1 MNLKSIMKQ
10 HISGIFLV
18 VFFLLLEN
26 FTWLLEPT
34 FFGKL
39 LDALIDRFYNDDL
52 KMNYVL
58 PLSLW
63 VGIYLLNAFGGA
75 LSRLYS
81 GKIYS
86 KLYVDIAGEVISS
99 LTIKGYPPSRT
110 LARAELAKEY
120 VIFLKDRLPEIIWQI
135 FATFGG
141 IIALSFYDWRIA
153 AICFAVIFPIAY
165 IYNRYRKNVVELH
178 KDLHDNREDLY
189 KLFEDQNTVAI
200 SDYYHRQVR
209 PQTRISKWN
218 AFNFTI
224 TKLLM
229 MVVFVVVL
237 FICVDVDKFSTGNI
251 YAIVSYLWTFI
262 LSTDYLPGLM
272 ESVTS
277 LIELNDRLKQEKL
290 THSDGFLPR
299 KVFENL

>member
-1 MNLKSIMKQ
+1 MIFKLIMKK
-10 HISGIFLV
+10 HTLGVSLV
-18 VFFLLLEN
+18 VFFILLEY
-26 FTWLLEPT
+26 FTWILEPT

-39 LDALIDRFYNDDL
+39 LDALIDKFYNNDL
-52 KMNYVL
+52 KIDYVL

-63 VGIYLLNAFGGA
+63 MGIYLLNTLGGA
-75 LSRLYS
+75 LSRFYS

-86 KLYVDIAGEVISS
+86 KMYVDVAGEIIERSMM
-99 LTIKGYPPSRT
+99 KGYPPSRT
-110 LARAELAKEY
+110 LVRAELAREY
-120 VIFLKDRLPEIIWQI
+120 VTFLKDRLPEVIWQI

-141 IIALSFYDWRIA
+141 IIALYFYDWRIA
-153 AICFAVIFPIAY
+153 AICFTVIFPIAF
-165 IYNRYRKNVVELH
+165 IYNGYRKNVVELQ

-189 KLFEDQNTVAI
+189 TLFEDQNAVAI
-200 SDYYHRQVR
+200 RDYYQRLVT

-218 AFNFTI
+218 SLNYTI

-229 MVVFVVVL
+229 MIVLVVVL
-237 FICVDVDKFSTGNI
+237 FICVDVDKFSTGSI

-277 LIELNDRLKQEKL
+277 LIELNGRLRQE
-290 THSDGFLPR
+290 
-299 KVFENL
+299 NN

>member
-1 MNLKSIMKQ
+1 MNLKSIMKK
-10 HISGIFLV
+10 HTPGIFLV
-18 VFFLLLEN
+18 VCFLLLEN
-26 FTWLLEPT
+26 FTWILEPT
-34 FFGKL
+34 FFGRL
-39 LDALIDRFYNDDL
+39 LDALIDRFYKHEL

-63 VGIYLLNAFGGA
+63 IGIYLLNTLGGA
-75 LSRLYS
+75 LSRFYS

-99 LTIKGYPPSRT
+99 STIKGYPPSRT

-141 IIALSFYDWRIA
+141 IIALYFYDWRIA
-153 AICFAVIFPIAY
+153 AICFIVIFPIAF
-165 IYNRYRKNVVELH
+165 IYNLYRKNVVELH
-178 KDLHDNREDLY
+178 KDLHDNREHLY
-189 KLFEDQNTVAI
+189 KLFEDQNTEAI
-200 SDYYHRQVR
+200 SDYYHSQVR

-218 AFNFTI
+218 SLNFTV

-237 FICVDVDKFSTGNI
+237 FISVDVDKFSTGKI

-262 LSTDYLPGLM
+262 LSTEYLPGLM

-277 LIELNDRLKQEKL
+277 LIELNGRLRQE
-290 THSDGFLPR
+290 
-299 KVFENL
+299 NN

>member
-1 MNLKSIMKQ
+1 MDFKSIMKK
-10 HISGIFLV
+10 HALGVSMV
-18 VFFLLLEN
+18 VLFLLLEN
-26 FTWLLEPT
+26 FTWILEPT

-52 KMNYVL
+52 KMNYVF
-58 PLSLW
+58 PLALW
-63 VGIYLLNAFGGA
+63 IGIYLLNTLGGA
-75 LSRLYS
+75 FSRFYS

-86 KLYVDIAGEVISS
+86 KLYVDIAGEIISS
-99 LTIKGYPPSRT
+99 STIKGYPPSRT

-120 VIFLKDRLPEIIWQI
+120 VTFLKDHLPEIIWQI

-141 IIALSFYDWRIA
+141 IIALYFYDWRIA
-153 AICFAVIFPIAY
+153 AICFIVIFPIAY
-165 IYNRYRKNVVELH
+165 IYNRYRKNVVKLH

-189 KLFEDQNTVAI
+189 KLFEDQNTDAL
-200 SDYYHRQVR
+200 SDYYHRQVT

-229 MVVFVVVL
+229 MVIFVVVL
-237 FICVDVDKFSTGNI
+237 FICIDVDKFSTGSI

-272 ESVTS
+272 ESFTS
-277 LIELNDRLKQEKL
+277 LIDLNGRLRQE
-290 THSDGFLPR
+290 
-299 KVFENL
+299 NN

>member
-1 MNLKSIMKQ
+1 MHLKSIMKK
-10 HISGIFLV
+10 HILGVSLV
-18 VFFLLLEN
+18 VCFLLLEN
-26 FTWLLEPT
+26 FTWILEPT
-34 FFGKL
+34 FFGRL
-39 LDALIDRFYNDDL
+39 LDALIDRFYKHEL

-58 PLSLW
+58 PLLLW
-63 VGIYLLNAFGGA
+63 IGIYLLNTLGGA
-75 LSRLYS
+75 LSRFYS

-99 LTIKGYPPSRT
+99 STIKGYPPSRT

-120 VIFLKDRLPEIIWQI
+120 VIFLKDRLPEIIWQL

-141 IIALSFYDWRIA
+141 IIALYFYDWRIA
-153 AICFAVIFPIAY
+153 AICFIVIFPIAF
-165 IYNRYRKNVVELH
+165 IYNLYRKNVVELH

-189 KLFEDQNTVAI
+189 KLFEDQNTEAI
-200 SDYYHRQVR
+200 SDYYNSQVM

-218 AFNFTI
+218 SLNFTV

-237 FICVDVDKFSTGNI
+237 FISVDVDKFSTGKI

-262 LSTDYLPGLM
+262 LSTEYLPGLI

-277 LIELNDRLKQEKL
+277 LIELNGRLRQE
-290 THSDGFLPR
+290 
-299 KVFENL
+299 NN

>member
-1 MNLKSIMKQ
+1 MNLKSIMKK
-10 HISGIFLV
+10 HSPGVSLV
-18 VFFLLLEN
+18 VCFLLLEN
-26 FTWLLEPT
+26 FTWILEPT
-34 FFGKL
+34 FFGRL
-39 LDALIDRFYNDDL
+39 LDALIDRFYKHEL

-63 VGIYLLNAFGGA
+63 IGIYLLNTLGGA
-75 LSRLYS
+75 LSRFYS

-99 LTIKGYPPSRT
+99 STIKGYPPSRT

-141 IIALSFYDWRIA
+141 IIALYFYDWRIA
-153 AICFAVIFPIAY
+153 AICFIVIFPIAF
-165 IYNRYRKNVVELH
+165 IYNLYRKNVVELH
-178 KDLHDNREDLY
+178 KDLHDNREHLY
-189 KLFEDQNTVAI
+189 KLFEDQNTEAI
-200 SDYYHRQVR
+200 SDYYHSQVR

-218 AFNFTI
+218 SLNFTV

-237 FICVDVDKFSTGNI
+237 FISVDVDKFSTGKI

-262 LSTDYLPGLM
+262 LSTEYLPGLM

-277 LIELNDRLKQEKL
+277 LIELNGRLRQE
-290 THSDGFLPR
+290 
-299 KVFENL
+299 NN

>member
-18 VFFLLLEN
+18 VFFLFLEN

-63 VGIYLLNAFGGA
+63 VVIYLLNAFGGA

-86 KLYVDIAGEVISS
+86 KLYVDMAGEVISS
-99 LTIKGYPPSRT
+99 STIKGYPPSRT

-120 VIFLKDRLPEIIWQI
+120 VIFLKDGCR
-135 FATFGG
+135 
-141 IIALSFYDWRIA
+141 
-153 AICFAVIFPIAY
+153 
-165 IYNRYRKNVVELH
+165 
-178 KDLHDNREDLY
+178 
-189 KLFEDQNTVAI
+189 KLFGKFSLLSGVSLRCI
-200 SDYYHRQVR
+200 
-209 PQTRISKWN
+209 
-218 AFNFTI
+218 FTI
-224 TKLLM
+224 GASLQ
-229 MVVFVVVL
+229 
-237 FICVDVDKFSTGNI
+237 S
-251 YAIVSYLWTFI
+251 VS
-262 LSTDYLPGLM
+262 P
-272 ESVTS
+272 
-277 LIELNDRLKQEKL
+277 
-290 THSDGFLPR
+290 
-299 KVFENL
+299 

>member
-1 MNLKSIMKQ
+1 MNLKSIMKK
-10 HISGIFLV
+10 HALGVSLV
-18 VFFLLLEN
+18 VFFILLEY
-26 FTWLLEPT
+26 FTWILEPT

-63 VGIYLLNAFGGA
+63 VGIYLLNTLGGA
-75 LSRLYS
+75 LSRFYS

-86 KLYVDIAGEVISS
+86 KLYVDIADEVISS
-99 LTIKGYPPSRT
+99 STIKGYPPSRT
-110 LARAELAKEY
+110 LARAELAKDY
-120 VIFLKDRLPEIIWQI
+120 VTFLKDRLPEIIWQI

-141 IIALSFYDWRIA
+141 IIALYFYDWRIA
-153 AICFAVIFPIAY
+153 AICFAVVFPIAY
-165 IYNRYRKNVVELH
+165 IYNRYRKNVIELQ
-178 KDLHDNREDLY
+178 KVLHDNREDLY
-189 KLFEDQNTVAI
+189 TLFEDQNAETVR
-200 SDYYHRQVR
+200 DYYQRLVT

-218 AFNFTI
+218 SLNYNI

-229 MVVFVVVL
+229 MVILVVVL
-237 FICVDVDKFSTGNI
+237 FICVDVDKFSTGSI

-277 LIELNDRLKQEKL
+277 LIELNGRLRQE
-290 THSDGFLPR
+290 
-299 KVFENL
+299 NN